1 MNENEAAYYRIH
13 WNMNML
19 CCTSQVT
26 CCRLLHVLHVVTPDA
41 SVVPTPFRPQRV
53 VMDASMFGS
62 FLNAFLDSVWTALGV
77 LILTKLVNWG

>member
-13 WNMNML
+13 WNSNML
-19 CCTSQVT
+19 CFTSQGT
-26 CCRLLHVLHVVTPDA
+26 CYRLLHVSRVTPDA